1 MSISRIQAI
10 ETDNNVP
17 KVDIDSTENN
27 VPKFPVDLQG
37 GSEPII
43 ESLSITENGTYT
55 PEQGVDGFSPVI
67 VDVPT
72 PQPVLQGLNVTEN
85 GTYTPE
91 EGIDG
96 FNQVVVDVPPVEPT
110 TKVVSEFDFSVSEY
124 DLIRS
129 INPTDPSPEHKALMN
144 IYKYNASYDS
154 QNGVITWNN
163 GYGNIEPVYSFE
175 PFKDYD
181 IDIEMGNVSSSESGE
196 RQFLGIG
203 LQITLYWNNSG
214 YVRRGNSSGSETWT
228 DIDSIDYISN
238 NTLKVR
244 CRWALS
250 NLYEPTS
257 YWNIS
262 FDGGTTWKFLGN
274 VEYKAYNG
282 LIVGRSTSS
291 DGIYPAQVKGVK
303 IIEKVWELAPSE

>member
-17 KVDIDSTENN
+17 KVDIDSTVNN

-72 PQPVLQGLNVTEN
+72 PQPVLQSLNAIEN

-91 EGIDG
+91 EGVDG
-96 FNQVVVDVPPVEPT
+96 FNQVVVDVSNPT
-110 TKVVSEFDFSVSEY
+110 SEIMSEFDFSVANY

-129 INPTDPSPEHKALMN
+129 KNISDPSPQHKALLEAFL
-144 IYKYNASYDS
+144 YNASYDS
-154 QNGVITWNN
+154 ANGVVSWSN
-163 GYGNIEPVYSFE
+163 GYGNVQPYVTFE
-175 PFKDYD
+175 KFTDYD
-181 IDIEMGNVSSSESGE
+181 IGIEFGDVSNDYQGSGN
-196 RQFLGIG
+196 RQFLGVG
-203 LQITLYWNNSG
+203 NSMKLFWNTNG
-214 YVRRGNSSGSETWT
+214 YIRRENSSGGENWAEYDTL
-228 DIDSIDYISN
+228 DYISN
-238 NTLKVR
+238 NTILIQ
-244 CRWALS
+244 CRWSISQTNA
-250 NLYEPTS
+250 PTS
-257 YWNIS
+257 YWNVS

-274 VEYKAYNG
+274 MDYTQITT
-282 LIVGRSTSS
+282 LIVGRITSQ
-291 DGIYPAQVKGVK
+291 DGLYPVKVK
-303 IIEKVWELAPSE
+303 RIKVTKKKWILNPSE